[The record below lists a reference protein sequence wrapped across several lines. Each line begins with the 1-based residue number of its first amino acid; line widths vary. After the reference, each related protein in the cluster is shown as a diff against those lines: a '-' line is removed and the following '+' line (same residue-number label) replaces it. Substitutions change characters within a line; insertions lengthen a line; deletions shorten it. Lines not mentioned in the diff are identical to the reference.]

1 MLPWRLNY
9 LGARPHQEAAL
20 ESERGTFTIKGI
32 RNLYFYSSS
41 GSRSVTQCT
50 LLFTNESSAS
60 DLIWNTEEHPIF
72 TSLLLNRQISQV
84 DFAMLVLVPKLWQI
98 QKVIMSLLAS

>member
-1 MLPWRLNY
+1 MFDGDEEFLHGLKIRSLVSKPLTFIVPGLVPPWRLNY

-41 GSRSVTQCT
+41 
-50 LLFTNESSAS
+50 
-60 DLIWNTEEHPIF
+60 
-72 TSLLLNRQISQV
+72 
-84 DFAMLVLVPKLWQI
+84 
-98 QKVIMSLLAS
+98 